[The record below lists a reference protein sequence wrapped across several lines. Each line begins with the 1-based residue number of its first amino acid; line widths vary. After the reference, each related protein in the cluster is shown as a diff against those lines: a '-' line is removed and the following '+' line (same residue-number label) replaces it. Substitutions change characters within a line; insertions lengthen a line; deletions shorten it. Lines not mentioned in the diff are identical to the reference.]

1 MQTYDWLSQG
11 ENIIFESAASKVWNV
26 KGINLGGNKGGKL
39 ILTDKQLVFQAYA
52 FHIGTRLD
60 KIPLENITGTA
71 KTFNP
76 LVPNPNMIKVETR
89 LGEKF
94 EFTFWKKDKEKWLE
108 IIPKAV
114 SEFKSRQGNTINA
127 QRVSCNEFKCL
138 QCGYIGQNAF
148 RFCPI
153 CGTEFVEKREDTV
166 EEKISCPK
174 CGVALDKGLKF
185 CSNYGAKLMK
195 ECPKCGYDVED
206 GVKFCPNCGS
216 LIGVEHNCPNCGR
229 VYEEGQ
235 RFCFECGTKLI
246 NDEENSN

>member
-1 MQTYDWLSQG
+1 MQTNDWLSQG
-11 ENIIFESAASKVWNV
+11 ESIIYEGKANMQYNV
-26 KGINLGGNKGGKL
+26 KGINIPHNKGGCL
-39 ILTDKQLVFQAYA
+39 ILTNKSLVFQAHA
-52 FHIGTRLD
+52 FNLGSKLD
-60 KIPLENITGTA
+60 KIPLENIANVDKG
-71 KTFNP
+71 FNP
-76 LVPNPNMIKVETR
+76 LVPTPNMIKVETR
-89 LGEKF
+89 LGEKY
-94 EFTFWKKDKEKWLE
+94 EFVVVGRDKEKWLE

-127 QRVSCNEFKCL
+127 QRASDNEFKCL

-153 CGTEFVEKREDTV
+153 CGTEFVEKSEDTI
-166 EEKISCPK
+166 EEKISCPN
-174 CGVALDKGLKF
+174 CSVALDKGLKF
-185 CSNYGAKLMK
+185 CPNCGTKLMK
-195 ECPKCGYDVED
+195 ECPKCGCDVED

-216 LIGVEHNCPNCGR
+216 LIEVEHNCPNCGR

>member
-1 MQTYDWLSQG
+1 MLAVWIHRTKCFSLLSDMWHW
-11 ENIIFESAASKVWNV
+11 IC
-26 KGINLGGNKGGKL
+26 
-39 ILTDKQLVFQAYA
+39 
-52 FHIGTRLD
+52 R
-60 KIPLENITGTA
+60 
-71 KTFNP
+71 
-76 LVPNPNMIKVETR
+76 
-89 LGEKF
+89 
-94 EFTFWKKDKEKWLE
+94 KK
-108 IIPKAV
+108 
-114 SEFKSRQGNTINA
+114 
-127 QRVSCNEFKCL
+127 
-138 QCGYIGQNAF
+138 
-148 RFCPI
+148 
-153 CGTEFVEKREDTV
+153 EDTV

-185 CSNYGAKLMK
+185 CSNCGAKLMK

>member
-1 MQTYDWLSQG
+1 M
-11 ENIIFESAASKVWNV
+11 K
-26 KGINLGGNKGGKL
+26 NL
-39 ILTDKQLVFQAYA
+39 
-52 FHIGTRLD
+52 RL
-60 KIPLENITGTA
+60 L
-71 KTFNP
+71 F
-76 LVPNPNMIKVETR
+76 R
-89 LGEKF
+89 
-94 EFTFWKKDKEKWLE
+94 KKDKEKWLE

-174 CGVALDKGLKF
+174 CDVALDKGLKF
-185 CSNYGAKLMK
+185 CSNCGAKLMK

-246 NDEENSN
+246 NDEEIVIKMINYLFK